1 MDSQYIKTL
10 IQNILNKSF
19 SDPDRRHINTYDNRF
34 NFCCPVCGDS
44 TRSVHKKRG
53 NLFFN
58 SLFFECFNCGHKSS
72 LNALC
77 KYFSIQL
84 DPSKRLE
91 MIEYLNNAIEH
102 SNYEQDIN
110 EVNFGDLIELSDL
123 ERIFNS
129 GEIILTDFTP
139 ITKGSLVHN
148 YLLERGIHDK
158 LQHDIY
164 QAKNWLNEDRY
175 EWVMIF
181 INRKGNKVLGMQT
194 RNLKSGR
201 YRSFKIYNFEHLYRW
216 VHKINTED
224 EIEGVDLNQLL
235 IFNKLSYFFNILNI
249 DFGNTIT
256 IFEGYLDSL
265 FYPNSVGVVGV
276 NTNMSIL
283 ESNNLDIQYFYDN
296 DEAGFSKSDEKIKS
310 GFKVFLWNKMF
321 EDIVE
326 RKKSE
331 DPYTLMHR
339 ISQVKD
345 LNKLSQLVP
354 NPYAKLELINYF
366 SKDIYDIKWIPRKE
380 KKKWFKNE
388 SNKFNKTTTRTNR

>member
-19 SDPDRRHINTYDNRF
+19 SDPERRSINTYDNRF
-34 NFCCPVCGDS
+34 NFCCPICGDS
-44 TRSVHKKRG
+44 TRSAHKKRG

-72 LNALC
+72 LNKLC
-77 KYFSIQL
+77 KNFSIQL

-102 SNYEQDIN
+102 SNYDQDIN
-110 EVNFGDLIELSDL
+110 EVNFEDLIEISDL
-123 ERIFNS
+123 ERVFNS
-129 GEIILTDFTP
+129 GETILTDFTP
-139 ITKGSLVHN
+139 IAKGSLVHN
-148 YLLERGIHDK
+148 YLIERGISEK
-158 LQHDIY
+158 LQTNIY

-175 EWVMIF
+175 EWVMVLL
-181 INRKGNKVLGMQT
+181 NRRGNKVLGIQT

-216 VHKINTED
+216 INNILPEE

-249 DFGNTIT
+249 DFGDTIT

-265 FYPNSVGVVGV
+265 FYPNSIGVVGV
-276 NTNMSIL
+276 NTNMAIL
-283 ESNNLDIQYFYDN
+283 ESNNLDLQYFYDN
-296 DEAGFSKSDEKIKS
+296 DEAGYNKSEEKIKS
-310 GFKVFLWNKMF
+310 GFKVFLWKKMF

-354 NPYAKLELINYF
+354 NPYAKLGLVNYF
-366 SKDIYDIKWIPRKE
+366 SKDIYDLKWIPKKE
-380 KKKWFKNE
+380 KKLFKNE
-388 SNKFNKTTTRTNR
+388 SNKFNKTSTRTNR